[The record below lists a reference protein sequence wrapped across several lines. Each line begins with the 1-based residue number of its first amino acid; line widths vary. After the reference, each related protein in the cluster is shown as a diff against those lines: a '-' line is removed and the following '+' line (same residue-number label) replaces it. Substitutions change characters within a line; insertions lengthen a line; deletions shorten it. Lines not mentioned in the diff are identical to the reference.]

1 MGFFSRLE
9 ARARRSGSLLCVGL
23 DPHPADLAA
32 PTAAAAADFCL
43 RLIAATADV
52 AAAFKPNA
60 AFFEVFGAAGMAALR
75 DVIAAVPDG
84 IPVILDA
91 KRGDIASTAEA
102 YARAAFETL
111 GADAITLSPYLGR
124 DSLEPFL
131 ADPDKG
137 VFLLCKTSN
146 PGAGD
151 LQDLLLA
158 DRTPAQRL
166 FERVAE
172 LAAGW
177 NAHDNL
183 GLVAG
188 ATHPEALAAVRRAAP
203 GLWLLAPGVG
213 AQGGDLAAA
222 LRAGLRADGLG
233 LLVPVSRQI
242 ARAADPGK
250 AARESVEQMRSFSPP
265 GAAPEPVSLRG
276 TIFAVAG
283 HEAKQSLP
291 ADEIASAQSAGLAMT
306 APGLFSG
313 EDALAGALLPP
324 AAGLADRLL
333 DAGCVR
339 FGQFTLKSGLSSPI
353 YLDLRRLIS
362 DPALLAAAAGA
373 YVGLLRELR
382 FDRLAALP
390 YAALPIATAIS
401 LQGGWP
407 MIYPR
412 KEAKSYGTGA
422 EIEGSFAA
430 GERAVVIDDLATTG
444 DSKFEAIAKLAA
456 AGLGIADVVVL
467 IDRQSG
473 AAEALAAAGYR
484 LHAVMALTQMLDHW
498 AQTARVPAGQI
509 AATRAFLGVA
519 L

>member
-1 MGFFSRLE
+1 MISFFTRLE
-9 ARARRSGSLLCVGL
+9 IRARQIGSLLCVGL

-32 PTAAAAADFCL
+32 PTADAARDFCL

-60 AFFEVFGAAGMAALR
+60 AFFEQFGAEGMAALR

-84 IPVILDA
+84 VPVLLDA

-124 DSLEPFL
+124 DSLAPFL
-131 ADPDKG
+131 ADPARG
-137 VFLLCKTSN
+137 AFVLCKTSN

-151 LQDLLLA
+151 LQDVPLA
-158 DRTPAQRL
+158 DRVPSQRL

-172 LAAGW
+172 LARGW
-177 NAHDNL
+177 NVNDNV
-183 GLVAG
+183 GLVVG
-188 ATHPEALAAVRRAAP
+188 ATHPEALAAVRRVAP
-203 GLWLLAPGVG
+203 ELWLLAPGVG
-213 AQGGDLAAA
+213 AQGGDLEAA
-222 LRAGLRADGLG
+222 LNAGLRADGLG
-233 LLVPVSRQI
+233 LLIPVSRQI
-242 ARAADPGK
+242 SRAADPRR
-250 AARESVEQMRSFSPP
+250 AAREIADATQKRPAPAPSPQPPAP
-265 GAAPEPVSLRG
+265 GALSPV
-276 TIFAVAG
+276 
-283 HEAKQSLP
+283 
-291 ADEIASAQSAGLAMT
+291 
-306 APGLFSG
+306 
-313 EDALAGALLPP
+313 
-324 AAGLADRLL
+324 AAALADRLL
-333 DAGCVR
+333 AAGCVR
-339 FGQFTLKSGLSSPI
+339 FGQFTLKSGLLSPI
-353 YLDLRRLIS
+353 YLDLRQLIA
-362 DPALLAAAAGA
+362 DPGLLAAVGAA
-373 YVGLLRELR
+373 YTGLLRGLK

-422 EIEGSFAA
+422 EIEGGFAQ

-444 DSKFEAIAKLAA
+444 GSKFEAIGKLAA
-456 AGLGIADVVVL
+456 AGLKIEDVVVL

-484 LHAVMALTQMLDHW
+484 LHAVMTLTQMLDHW
-498 AQTARVPAGQI
+498 TRTDRVPAGQI
-509 AATRAFLGVA
+509 AETRAFLGH
-519 L
+519 